1 MNVRNSKETILNQA
15 IIIFGKLGFHKT
27 TMADIADASQ
37 KGRRTI
43 YTYFK
48 NKEDVYEAV
57 VEREIDKIL
66 NSLKTEMDGAGRVDE
81 KFSRYVNL
89 RIRSILQLTQKYDAL
104 KVAFLNNYRWVEKI
118 REKLDLEEKVILTLL
133 FQNATKFNSLFT
145 DNVDT
150 TVKNITLVIKGI
162 ELMLIR
168 EDDEETTAIQI
179 KNLQQLL
186 LNGLITRKQEYQ

>member
-66 NSLKTEMDGAGRVDE
+66 NSLKTEMDGAGRADE